1 MVTTDLIETAARFVN
16 ATDSHIFLTGKAG
29 TGKTTFLR
37 NIAQST
43 HKRFVIVA
51 PTGIAALNAGGVT
64 IHSQFLLPFGTF
76 IPDRQAPADL
86 GSNSNYYTQRT
97 LATRHPLNSPR
108 RQVLRGIDLLIIDEV
123 SMLRADIL
131 DAIDYRLRAVRNNF
145 SRSFGGVQV
154 LMIGDLYQ
162 LPPIVK
168 DSEKTLMSRYYRTP
182 HFFEAKALQ
191 QDGFVFVELDRI
203 FRQRDD
209 RFISLLNNLRNN
221 VVTADDISEL
231 NKHYTDNPPSPES
244 GEDIVTITTHNYKA
258 DDINNRALQRLG
270 GPKHFFDA
278 ELKGDFPESAYPVLP
293 RIELKKGT
301 QIMFVKNDSESG
313 IYFNGKLARVET
325 IDDEGVHVRLS
336 GSGGM
341 FTLRQ
346 EVWENK
352 RYSVN
357 ERTREMDEDVIG
369 TFKQYPVRL
378 AWAITVHK
386 SQGLTFERAVID
398 VGQAFAPGQVYV
410 ALSRLTSLDGLLLRT
425 RIDPSVVSTDA
436 EVIAF
441 SRKKDEQ
448 GELQPILQKR
458 QADYLLNVLHA
469 TFDLA
474 DVESD
479 LSQLMQKQTVWQ
491 EFEDAE
497 MREALPQ
504 LASFLGT
511 ERENLT
517 KFRVQL
523 HRLLTTDDRQQLLQ
537 RITSASDYFGK
548 KFREWLRHLLIH
560 LTEVRTLAQTKTYSD
575 SLAEMDLLLMKKWEE
590 LQKARSLADDIL
602 SGRDVTLPDGLTVR
616 RADFRSGIITEVREH
631 VAANPKNLGRKT
643 GRVRKQ
649 RDPMAESRPKKEK
662 GETQRTSIDLLKQG
676 LSVEEVAKQRGLQPS
691 TIEGHAAKGI
701 AEGTLDVGLF
711 LTPAQ
716 LEEIKAVLPESDG
729 PSMGE
734 ARDKLN
740 GKYSFGQLRMA
751 LAAKING

>member
-1 MVTTDLIETAARFVN
+1 MVTTDLITTAGRFVN

-37 NIAQST
+37 NIAKST

-86 GSNSNYYTQRT
+86 GSDSNYYTQRT
-97 LATRHPLNSPR
+97 LATRHPLNAPR

-168 DSEKTLMSRYYRTP
+168 DSEKALMSRYYRTP

-221 VVTADDISEL
+221 VVTANDITEL
-231 NKHYTDNPPSPES
+231 NRHYTDNPPTSSS
-244 GEDIVTITTHNYKA
+244 GEDIITITTHNYKA
-258 DDINNRALQRLG
+258 DDINRRALVQLKD
-270 GPKHFFDA
+270 PSHFFEA
-278 ELKGDFPESAYPVLP
+278 EVKGDFPESAYPVLP
-293 RIELKKGT
+293 TIELKVGT
-301 QIMFVKNDSESG
+301 QIMFVKNDSENG

-325 IDDEGVHVRLS
+325 IDDDGVHVRLS
-336 GSGGM
+336 GSGDM
-341 FTLRQ
+341 FTLRE

-410 ALSRLTSLDGLLLRT
+410 ALSRLTSLDGLVLRT

-441 SRKKDEQ
+441 SKKKEEQ
-448 GELQPILQKR
+448 GDLDPILEKR
-458 QADYLLNVLHA
+458 QADYLLSVLTT
-469 TFDLA
+469 TFNA
-474 DVESD
+474 SDVEGD

-491 EFEDAE
+491 EFEDAG

-504 LASFLGT
+504 LARFLEA
-511 ERENLT
+511 ERENLS
-517 KFRVQL
+517 KFRTQLQRLLSTDDRVQL
-523 HRLLTTDDRQQLLQ
+523 LHR
-537 RITSASDYFGK
+537 ISSASDYYGK

-560 LTEVRTLAQTKTYSD
+560 TSEVRMLAKTKTYAD
-575 SLAEMDLLLMKKWEE
+575 ALAEIDLLLMKKWDE
-590 LQKARSLADDIL
+590 LQKARQLADDIL
-602 SGRDVTLPDGLTVR
+602 SGRDVAAPEGLTEK
-616 RADFRSGIITEVREH
+616 RASFRSEVITEVREH
-631 VAANPKNLGRKT
+631 VAANPKNLGTKT
-643 GRVRKQ
+643 GRARKQ
-649 RDPMAESRPKKEK
+649 KDPLAEPKPKKEK
-662 GETQRTSIDLLKQG
+662 GETQRTSIEMLNEG
-676 LSVEEVAKQRGLQPS
+676 LSIDEVAKKRGLQPS

-701 AEGTLDVGLF
+701 AEGVLDVGLF
-711 LTPAQ
+711 LTPEQ
-716 LEEIKAVLPESDG
+716 LAEIVAVLPESEG
-729 PSMGE
+729 TAMGE
-734 ARDKLN
+734 AREKLG

-751 LAAKING
+751 LAAKAKA